1 MNVSD
6 KWMLEQMQ
14 QMAASMATSLPQ
26 TGQNTEQPSK
36 TEKGESFKDLMDKAK
51 DKPVEAPEKDNAA
64 PVKKEEAVQG
74 EKPVQTVEKTQKTV
88 QTDPKTGAR
97 QVMVTAGEAALL
109 AAGYAKLSPPMEDG
123 TVWMV
128 TVQDENGNPVLPL
141 AELEGTA
148 NLFDT
153 SQYLTQGEW
162 VLTETTPEFT
172 QALAQLLQR
181 TNDPRTVDDILTKLA
196 QKLDGFQEAEGP
208 EMEVVLKTAGT
219 EQNTGTEQ
227 NAGTLKQA
235 DSQEREE
242 EPSDLVDAQAAAP
255 KEALF
260 KDVKGTPV
268 KVGENFQLDTQEPD
282 MDANLADAIRFA
294 SQQGLRQLEIKLSPE
309 NLGNLTIKLTQASD
323 GTLQVVLHTANAKA
337 ATLLDQHM
345 DGLNA
350 ALQGYGRSE
359 VQVEVQRGEESQQGQ
374 QQQQH
379 QADPNGHNQQQQQ
392 QRQQQQDN
400 GHSGDFIQKLR
411 LGLFN
416 LEDIF

>member
-260 KDVKGTPV
+260 KDIKGTPV

-282 MDANLADAIRFA
+282 MDANLADAIRYA
-294 SQQGLRQLEIKLSPE
+294 AQQGMRQMEIKLSPE
-309 NLGNLTIKLTQASD
+309 NLGSLTIKVTQGID
-323 GTLQVVLHTANAKA
+323 GSLQVVLHATNAKA
-337 ATLLDQHM
+337 ANLLTQHL
-345 DGLNA
+345 DGLNT
-350 ALQGYGRSE
+350 ALQGYSSQTE
-359 VQVEVQRGEESQQGQ
+359 VRVEVQRSDNSQQSEQ
-374 QQQQH
+374 QQYQ
-379 QADPNGHNQQQQQ
+379 QADPDGHNRQQQQQ
-392 QRQQQQDN
+392 QRRQEA
-400 GHSGDFIQKLR
+400 SRSEDFLQRLR
-411 LGLFN
+411 LGLYS
-416 LEDIF
+416 LEDVI